1 MPTIL
6 ITGAARGLGLEFAR
20 QFAADGW
27 RVHACARGGARRDYG
42 AVPGDI
48 VAHDLDVRDATQIA
62 ALKRD
67 LAGEPIDILLNNAG
81 ILIPEDRPVAA
92 VSDAEWLDSFHVNS
106 IAPLR
111 IADALTPD
119 VAASGRKLMVF
130 LTSRM
135 GSISRMAAGGHPY
148 RMSKAAL
155 NSGVRCLALDPERRG
170 ITMLL
175 IHPGWVRTD
184 MGTPSAD
191 IDIKTSIDGV
201 RRVIDHA
208 TPADNGRFL
217 NYDGTELPW

>member
-20 QFAADGW
+20 QYARDGW

-42 AVPGDI
+42 DAHGDV
-48 VAHDLDVRDATQIA
+48 VAHDLDVRDGDQIA

-81 ILIPEDRPVAA
+81 ILVPEDRPVAA
-92 VSDAEWLDSFHVNS
+92 VGDAEWLDSFHVNS

-111 IADALTPD
+111 IADALTPN
-119 VAASGRKLMVF
+119 VRASGRKLMVF

-135 GSISRMAAGGHPY
+135 GSIARMGAGGHPY

-155 NSGVRCLALDPERRG
+155 NSGVRCLSLDPERRG

-184 MGTPSAD
+184 MGTSHAD
-191 IDIKTSIDGV
+191 IDIKTSIDGM
-201 RRVIDHA
+201 RRVIDGA
-208 TPADNGRFL
+208 TPADNGRFF
-217 NYDGTELPW
+217 NVDGSELPW